1 MIYIVEDD
9 DSIRDLVCYAL
20 QSSGFSVQGFD
31 SGKKIWSSIEKERPE
46 LILLDIMLPDENGL
60 DILGKLKGYSTT
72 MDISVI
78 MLTAKGD
85 EMDRV
90 RGLDSGADDY
100 ISKPFSVMELIS
112 RVKALL
118 RRCKT
123 EPVEKITIGLIDL
136 NISQHKVFIDGHEII
151 LTYKEFELLY
161 LLMKNTGIVL
171 SREKLMTTIWGYD
184 FQGESR
190 TLDVHIKSLR
200 QKLGA
205 AGHYIQTIR
214 GVGYKCEHEHRN

>member
-20 QSSGFSVQGFD
+20 TSSGFTIEGFEN
-31 SGKKIWSSIEKERPE
+31 SKKFWNAIGKELPE
-46 LILLDIMLPDENGL
+46 LILLDIMLPGENGL
-60 DILGKLKGYSTT
+60 DILTKLKGYIQTT
-72 MDISVI
+72 NVPVI

-90 RGLDSGADDY
+90 RGLDLGADDY
-100 ISKPFSVMELIS
+100 ISKPFSVMELLS
-112 RVKALL
+112 RVKAVL

-123 EPVEKITIGLIDL
+123 EPIEKIELGMIKL
-136 NISQHKVFIDGHEII
+136 NISQHKVYVQNEEVI
-151 LTYKEFELLY
+151 LTYKEFELLH
-161 LLMKNTGIVL
+161 LLMKNADIVL
-171 SREKLMTTIWGYD
+171 SREKLMHAVWGYD

-200 QKLGA
+200 KKLGTA
-205 AGHYIQTIR
+205 SGAIQTVR
-214 GVGYKCEHEHRN
+214 GIGYRYEEQA